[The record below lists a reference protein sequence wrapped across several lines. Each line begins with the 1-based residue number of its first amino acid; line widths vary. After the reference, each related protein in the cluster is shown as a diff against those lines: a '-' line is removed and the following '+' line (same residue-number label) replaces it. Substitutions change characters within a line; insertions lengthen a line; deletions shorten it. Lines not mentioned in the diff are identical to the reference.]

1 MCDKEKLME
10 KLLLDMKH
18 WSIPAL
24 KEARLYIDDQV
35 LSQNGEDFLWWWE
48 LKKAIDRERARKEG
62 WHCENV

>member
-24 KEARLYIDDQV
+24 KEARLYIDSQV
-35 LSQNGEDFLWWWE
+35 LSQNGEDFL
-48 LKKAIDRERARKEG
+48 
-62 WHCENV
+62 

>member
-24 KEARLYIDDQV
+24 KEARLYIDGQV
-35 LSQNGEDFLWWWE
+35 LSQNGEYFLWWWE
-48 LKKAIDRERARKEG
+48 LKKAIDLERARREG